1 MQSGGRNKEG
11 LKGLPVHMN
20 PYEEGKAVPN
30 YWLPAMIID
39 KEAMCKQV
47 RDDTQTLDILEQSKS
62 CPVEIPETIACITA
76 EGRSVWKPMHM
87 QPMYRMS
94 SFITIAGE
102 GRAKPNA
109 YFAGDVQDMG
119 ANVFA
124 SGLCLPSDN
133 KMTAEEQNVVVIE
146 IIRRCFE

>member
-1 MQSGGRNKEG
+1 
-11 LKGLPVHMN
+11 
-20 PYEEGKAVPN
+20 
-30 YWLPAMIID
+30 
-39 KEAMCKQV
+39 
-47 RDDTQTLDILEQSKS
+47 
-62 CPVEIPETIACITA
+62 
-76 EGRSVWKPMHM
+76 MHM

-94 SFITIAGE
+94 SFFTIADE

-119 ANVFA
+119 ANIFA
-124 SGLCLPSDN
+124 SGLCLPSNN